1 MQQLNFDK
9 VLDWVFRAT
18 SVIAAGFGFLAFN
31 LNSDLIQ
38 AKSDIQ
44 QLVREHER
52 DMKYLDKEIEAAKI
66 TAEKTSTNTLSIVKY
81 GEKLDDVQK
90 DIQELRTLI
99 MSTFVVRAPRP
110 R

>member
-1 MQQLNFDK
+1 MQQPNFDK
-9 VLDWVFRAT
+9 AVEWFFRILSFA
-18 SVIAAGFGFLAFN
+18 AAGFSFLAFN

-38 AKSDIQ
+38 AKADIQ

-66 TAEKTSTNTLSIVKY
+66 TAEKTAANTLSIVKY
-81 GEKLDDVQK
+81 GEKIDDIQK
-90 DIQELRTLI
+90 DIQELRALL
-99 MSTFVVRAPRP
+99 MSTLRLR